1 MKMRNLWCLFFVV
14 SLPAES
20 FEEEKTAVKIIGIL
34 GESVTFHLKTS
45 ELSAPISWF
54 RLRGTETTHIAT
66 VEDTQPCEVRVFFPK
81 MKGRLDVSG
90 DCRDLQ
96 ITDLHPD
103 DSGQYTAQMG
113 EYLEKFM
120 LEVYK
125 AFEEE
130 QNVGKIIGILGES
143 VTFHLKT
150 SERSDPITWLRLRG
164 TISIHI
170 ATMQASPP
178 CGTQVVFPKL
188 EGRLDVSGD
197 CRDLQITDLHPDDYG
212 EYTAQIGEYSENF
225 MLEVYKNL
233 LESDLKVRCENYTCR
248 DGNCTA
254 QLNCSAGEWE
264 DGVNYTWTS
273 TSKGGKIS
281 SPVVQ
286 SPFQDGDMNYTCTAE
301 NPVSKASKTVSVKQ
315 TCEGAP
321 VDSTSTQPSYVL
333 MGVTTAALIAVK
345 VLVNVFV
352 VYMKFFSANKQKGTR
367 GRCGESGASGR
378 SRR

>member
-1 MKMRNLWCLFFVV
+1 MRHFWWLLMAV
-14 SLPAES
+14 SLPTES

-45 ELSAPISWF
+45 ERSEQISWL

-113 EYLEKFM
+113 EYSEKFM

-125 AFEEE
+125 
-130 QNVGKIIGILGES
+130 
-143 VTFHLKT
+143 
-150 SERSDPITWLRLRG
+150 
-164 TISIHI
+164 
-170 ATMQASPP
+170 
-178 CGTQVVFPKL
+178 
-188 EGRLDVSGD
+188 
-197 CRDLQITDLHPDDYG
+197 
-212 EYTAQIGEYSENF
+212 
-225 MLEVYKNL
+225 NL
-233 LESDLKVRCENYTCR
+233 SESDLKVRCENYTCR

-254 QLNCSAGEWE
+254 QLTCSAGEWE

-273 TSKGGKIS
+273 TSMGGKIS

-315 TCEGAP
+315 TCEAPLHKSNYALISVSIILATVVILAVSVGFFLRKRQKGAAHSMP
-321 VDSTSTQPSYVL
+321 ADPPACKAPDESSKTIYAQIDCLPPETQQTGNKKTQPRRKPNAQEGLHTIYASVVQPKLTTLQTDDQKMEDYETSEKS
-333 MGVTTAALIAVK
+333 GKNTYSTVTNLQETDDPSIKTVYDT
-345 VLVNVFV
+345 VNAPRWPEGSEFR
-352 VYMKFFSANKQKGTR
+352 KLL
-367 GRCGESGASGR
+367 
-378 SRR
+378 

>member
-1 MKMRNLWCLFFVV
+1 MRHFWWLLMAV
-14 SLPAES
+14 SLPTES

-45 ELSAPISWF
+45 ERSEQISWL

-113 EYLEKFM
+113 EYSEKFM

-125 AFEEE
+125 
-130 QNVGKIIGILGES
+130 
-143 VTFHLKT
+143 
-150 SERSDPITWLRLRG
+150 
-164 TISIHI
+164 
-170 ATMQASPP
+170 
-178 CGTQVVFPKL
+178 
-188 EGRLDVSGD
+188 
-197 CRDLQITDLHPDDYG
+197 
-212 EYTAQIGEYSENF
+212 
-225 MLEVYKNL
+225 NL
-233 LESDLKVRCENYTCR
+233 SESDLKVRCENYTCR

-254 QLNCSAGEWE
+254 QLTCSAGEWE

-273 TSKGGKIS
+273 TSMGGKIS

-315 TCEGAP
+315 TCEAP
-321 VDSTSTQPSYVL
+321 ISTTGPATPTQTAAHSMPADPPACKAPDESSKTIYAQIDCLPPETQQTGNKKTQPRRKPNAQEGLHTIYASVVQPKLTTLQTDDQKMEDYETSEKS
-333 MGVTTAALIAVK
+333 GKNTYSTVTNLQETDDPSIKTVYDT
-345 VLVNVFV
+345 VNAPRWPEGSEFR
-352 VYMKFFSANKQKGTR
+352 KLL
-367 GRCGESGASGR
+367 
-378 SRR
+378 